1 QRLNLGD
8 TLRLTARLF
17 AANGS
22 ALEGRAVA
30 WVSSNPRALSVEASG
45 LAVTA
50 RAVGGGSSTITAV
63 SEGRSSRGLTFF
75 VTAPCC
81 QVGEGAPTQAIQQSF
96 VDAVARNRLSVR
108 VPAPGPVRRVGSG
121 YVQELQPADTS
132 SPVRYLLAKP
142 DTMGSAFLVT
152 GVVLTRYL
160 ELGGPAGSLG
170 YPVAD
175 ATGAGR
181 QLFESGALAGNP
193 PQLVTAPVLTRW
205 AAQGYE
211 SGPAGLPAGG
221 AETVLSFTANLG
233 VAQLFTNAAYYAYR
247 TGPLNNRAFLVAGPI
262 LAKYRSLNGPAGRLG
277 MPSSDEFAASGRRRQ
292 EFEGGAIDFAAGEA
306 EARAE
311 ERDRRP
317 QIGAT
322 PGTVA
327 PGARLRIA
335 AGGFDTGATLRITVG
350 NQPDILVKTQ
360 TGAFAWELF
369 VPADAAAGLVNLRA
383 ADVNG
388 TALAV
393 GSYVIQSRSET
404 LATITKLSGDLQ
416 TGLPGTR
423 LRQPFRIVVRD
434 EAGTPLPGLPVRFN
448 ASPGAQ
454 IELAS
459 TSTDERGEAQA
470 FVRLPTS
477 EVPALA
483 TAESGGRVV
492 TFSARSQAGS
502 LVNFPRFL
510 TTQTGDAL
518 LASSAAIVRYLQNSA
533 VAGTPNGLADP
544 SVLRQFLT
552 DFCQFDP
559 DGNRICD
566 AWLAGGPN
574 LWRLDA
580 FTGGNLEPAPVEL
593 TMEAIRD
600 MLGQGAPVL
609 VALESGGGSHF
620 VVAIGVNSGGSIL
633 VHDPVATLQRTA
645 LQDYLSGTPAGVRLV
660 AALQLAP
667 RAASTLGFLLV
678 STEGGTAEVSSGA
691 GACGFGVAW
700 PATPLGGAQPASGS
714 IQFRY
719 CDGRQPAYQVDL
731 QGNSPAATILYSLG
745 TVSARSALPRPSGAL
760 RIQRPDTVWVATPQ
774 RLAFAASGVLN
785 AASFSP
791 QLAPGALVTVFGQ
804 GLGAPGRNPSV
815 QVGGRAAEVV
825 FATSFQANLVLPAD
839 LAPGVYPLRLESPY
853 GAQEQ
858 LVTVGLVAP
867 ALFSLAAGRGAI
879 LNENGLRNE
888 PTAAARR
895 GEAIMVYG
903 TGLGQLVPQG
913 EFSVANAPVS
923 AWIEDTPVEVLY
935 AGAAPGL
942 TGLNQLNLRIPAF
955 LPPGIDLRLSI
966 EQSGNRSGPVLV
978 TIQ

>member
-1 QRLNLGD
+1 
-8 TLRLTARLF
+8 
-17 AANGS
+17 
-22 ALEGRAVA
+22 
-30 WVSSNPRALSVEASG
+30 
-45 LAVTA
+45 
-50 RAVGGGSSTITAV
+50 
-63 SEGRSSRGLTFF
+63 
-75 VTAPCC
+75 
-81 QVGEGAPTQAIQQSF
+81 
-96 VDAVARNRLSVR
+96 
-108 VPAPGPVRRVGSG
+108 
-121 YVQELQPADTS
+121 
-132 SPVRYLLAKP
+132 
-142 DTMGSAFLVT
+142 
-152 GVVLTRYL
+152 
-160 ELGGPAGSLG
+160 
-170 YPVAD
+170 
-175 ATGAGR
+175 
-181 QLFESGALAGNP
+181 
-193 PQLVTAPVLTRW
+193 
-205 AAQGYE
+205 
-211 SGPAGLPAGG
+211 
-221 AETVLSFTANLG
+221 
-233 VAQLFTNAAYYAYR
+233 
-247 TGPLNNRAFLVAGPI
+247 
-262 LAKYRSLNGPAGRLG
+262 
-277 MPSSDEFAASGRRRQ
+277 
-292 EFEGGAIDFAAGEA
+292 
-306 EARAE
+306 
-311 ERDRRP
+311 
-317 QIGAT
+317 
-322 PGTVA
+322 
-327 PGARLRIA
+327 
-335 AGGFDTGATLRITVG
+335 
-350 NQPDILVKTQ
+350 
-360 TGAFAWELF
+360 
-369 VPADAAAGLVNLRA
+369 VNLRA

-416 TGLPGTR
+416 IGLPGTR
-423 LRQPFRIVVRD
+423 LRLPFRIAVRD

-459 TSTDERGEAQA
+459 TSTDGRGEAQA
-470 FVRLPTS
+470 FVRLPMS

-518 LASSAAIVRYLQNSA
+518 LATSAAIVRFLQNSA

-559 DGNRICD
+559 EGNRICD
-566 AWLAGGPN
+566 AWLAGAPN

-580 FTGGNLEPAPVEL
+580 FTGGNLEPVPVEL

-609 VALESGGGSHF
+609 IALDTGGGSHF

-633 VHDPVATLQRTA
+633 VHDPVATLQRPA

-660 AALQLAP
+660 AALQFAP

-700 PATPLGGAQPASGS
+700 PGTPSGS

-731 QGNSPAATILYSLG
+731 TGNSPAPTVLYSLG
-745 TVSARSALPRPSGAL
+745 TIAARSELPRPSGAL
-760 RIQRPDTVWVATPQ
+760 RVQRPDTVWVATPQ
-774 RLAFAASGVLN
+774 RLDFAVSGVLN

-804 GLGAPGRNPSV
+804 GLAAPGRDPSV
-815 QVGGRAAEVV
+815 QVAGRPAEVV

-839 LAPGVYPLRLESPY
+839 LVPGVYPLRLESAY
-853 GAQEQ
+853 GSQEQ
-858 LVTVGLVAP
+858 MVTVGLVAP

-879 LNENGLRNE
+879 LNQSGLRNE

-895 GEAIMVYG
+895 GEVIVVYA
-903 TGLGQLVPQG
+903 TGLGLLVPQG
-913 EFSVANAPVS
+913 EFSVADAPVS

-942 TGLNQLNLRIPAF
+942 TGLNQLNLRIPTF
-955 LPPGIDLRLSI
+955 LPPGIDLRVSI
-966 EQSGNRSGPVLV
+966 EQAGIRSGPVLV